1 VTPDEKEQRL
11 YVPRFVLRQLGYVLG
26 GVLAL
31 LLAYALR
38 GVLVPLFLAFLLA
51 YALDPLVDRVVA
63 LGIPRRPASVLVM
76 VGILAVAGTSVT
88 FAVPYLFDEFI
99 DAAAALPAQIVALQ
113 RRVEPWLWERLHIA
127 MPHSVGDLL
136 ANYGEL
142 IQRRAPEVLRSALP
156 TLFSTF
162 NFVVVLAGSLIIP
175 IFALY
180 LLMDFPTIVEHANV
194 LVPRRFA
201 LGAVDLA
208 SAVHQ
213 TLGKYVRGQILA
225 CLVLAALYA
234 VGLKLTGIRLA
245 IPIGLITGAFAF
257 VPYLGFGVGLVMALT
272 MAILDWHG
280 IEPLLGVAAV
290 MLGVQMLDGFVI
302 TPRIVGGSVGLKPI
316 EVLVTMMAA
325 GTLFGFV
332 GVLLAVPLGAVVK
345 IMIVRAT
352 EAYLASRYYNE
363 VPALATPTPYPDGR
377 LLSVMLARAKRRS
390 LVPTPMPAPPAARA
404 QSTSAHEVAPPPAR
418 APAAA
423 STDSPEPPSVSNE
436 PE

>member
-11 YVPRFVLRQLGYVLG
+11 YVPRFILRQLGYVLG
-26 GVLAL
+26 VVLAL
-31 LLAYALR
+31 VLAYALR

-76 VGILAVAGTSVT
+76 VGILALAGTSVT

-99 DAAAALPAQIVALQ
+99 DAAAALPAQIIALQ
-113 RRVEPWLWERLHIA
+113 RRVEPWLWERLHIS

-180 LLMDFPTIVEHANV
+180 LLMDFPIIVEHANV

-225 CLVLAALYA
+225 CLVLATLYA

-245 IPIGLITGAFAF
+245 VPIGLITGAFAF
-257 VPYLGFGVGLVMALT
+257 VPYLGFGLGLVMALT

-280 IEPLLGVAAV
+280 IEPLLGVTVV
-290 MLGVQMLDGFVI
+290 MLSVQVLDGFVI

-345 IMIVRAT
+345 IVIVRAT
-352 EAYLASRYYNE
+352 EAYLGSRYYNE
-363 VPALATPTPYPDGR
+363 LPALATPTPYPDGR

-390 LVPTPMPAPPAARA
+390 LVP
-404 QSTSAHEVAPPPAR
+404 VPPPSADATKFR
-418 APAAA
+418 ATSSPEIPPLTPP
-423 STDSPEPPSVSNE
+423 SPRPVESPEPPSVSEE

>member
-1 VTPDEKEQRL
+1 MTPDEKEQRL

-26 GVLAL
+26 VVLAL

-76 VGILAVAGTSVT
+76 VGILAVAGTSIT
-88 FAVPYLFDEFI
+88 FAVPYLFDEFM
-99 DAAAALPAQIVALQ
+99 DAAAALPEQIVALQ
-113 RRVEPWLWERLHIA
+113 RRVEPWLWDRLHIA

-136 ANYGEL
+136 ANYGEI

-156 TLFSTF
+156 TLFSTVS
-162 NFVVVLAGSLIIP
+162 FVVVLAGSLIIP

-180 LLMDFPTIVEHANV
+180 LLMDFPVIVGHANV

-208 SAVHQ
+208 TTVHE

-225 CLVLAALYA
+225 CLVLATLYA

-245 IPIGLITGAFAF
+245 VPIGLITGAFAF

-272 MAILDWHG
+272 MAVLDWHG
-280 IEPLLGVAAV
+280 IEPLVGVGAV
-290 MLGVQMLDGFVI
+290 MLGVQLLDGFVI

-325 GTLFGFV
+325 GTLFGFI

-352 EAYLASRYYNE
+352 EAYLSSRYYNE
-363 VPALATPTPYPDGR
+363 LPALATPTPYPDGR

-390 LVPTPMPAPPAARA
+390 LVPTPPSPSSPPAGTTKTDDAY
-404 QSTSAHEVAPPPAR
+404 PPPSER
-418 APAAA
+418 AAA
-423 STDSPEPPSVSNE
+423 DAPEPPSVSDK